1 VVEGIERQ
9 LGDAFDTDSVFSFSQ
24 LLLHDER
31 DDYPE
36 AACAHLNAT
45 GHPRVMI
52 PASLG
57 GDLISYEHLLAA
69 TRALSR
75 RDLTIAV
82 AVGQSFL
89 GAVPVWLR
97 GSPEQQ
103 RLVAAIIGAGGQG
116 ALALTE
122 EEHGS
127 DLLACEVRATR
138 DADAFRL
145 SGTKWLI
152 NNGTRGRFLTVFAR
166 TDSAGGPRGF
176 SLILVDK
183 QAVDADAIVPLSRKR
198 THGIRGADISGAT
211 FRDARLPL
219 SAMVGGEGEGLEL
232 TLKALQISR
241 TMCAGFSLGA
251 ADTALRT
258 TLDFAVSRKLYGASL
273 ATVPMVARALS
284 SVFADLLLW
293 DGAALAA
300 ARGLHVVPSEMSV
313 WSAVIKYAV
322 PVEIERILRELA
334 VVHGARHYL
343 RSGVFQKIMRDVA
356 VVSLFDG
363 NTAVNLQAITLQLR
377 SLLAARPSPQIPTAL
392 FRVTDPLPPFDG
404 SQLDLANGGNDT
416 VMRSLDAPDA
426 AADEARR
433 RSLPPAAIDRIFALA
448 SALAVARQAL
458 LTRTTALWDRDGRRA
473 HASPEAFAIAG
484 DYARLHGAAAA
495 LFFWRDNDVVLG
507 ELAGSEWIDVAVC
520 RTLLSLNAVA
530 VPPPGSGAYDFLLSH
545 LLRLHRDDLMFS
557 LLPARLASRT
567 P

>member
-1 VVEGIERQ
+1 MERQ
-9 LGDAFDTDSVFSFSQ
+9 LGDAFDSGSVFSFSQ
-24 LLLHDER
+24 LLTHDEH

-36 AACAHLNAT
+36 AACAYLNAT

-57 GDLISYEHLLAA
+57 GDLASYEHLLAA

-89 GAVPVWLR
+89 GAIPVWLR
-97 GSPEQQ
+97 GSPDQQ
-103 RLVAAIIGAGGQG
+103 RLVASIIGEGGQG

-127 DLLACEVRATR
+127 DLLACEVHATP
-138 DADAFRL
+138 DGDGLRL

-152 NNGTRGRFLTVFAR
+152 NNGTRGRFLSVFAR
-166 TDSAGGPRGF
+166 TEPAGGPRGF

-183 QAVDADAIVPLSRKR
+183 QALDAGAIVPVSRER

-211 FRDARLPL
+211 FRNARVPR
-219 SAMVGGEGEGLEL
+219 SAIIGREGEGLEL

-258 TLDFAVSRKLYGASL
+258 TLDFVVSRKLYGGSL
-273 ATVPMVARALS
+273 AAVPVVARTLS
-284 SVFADLLLW
+284 TAFADLLLW
-293 DGAALAA
+293 DAAALSA
-300 ARGLHVVPSEMSV
+300 ARGLHVVPSEMSA

-343 RSGVFQKIMRDVA
+343 RAGIFQKIMRDVS

-363 NTAVNLQAITLQLR
+363 NTAVNLQSIAVQLR
-377 SLLAARPSPQIPTAL
+377 SLLAARQAPDIPSSL
-392 FRVTDPLPPFDG
+392 FRVTDCLPPFDA
-404 SQLDLANGGNDT
+404 SQLDLGNGGSDS
-416 VMRSLDAPDA
+416 VVRSLDSPEA

-433 RSLPPAAIDRIFALA
+433 RAIPPAGIDRIFVLA
-448 SALAVARQAL
+448 SALGAAKHAL
-458 LTRTTALWDRDGRRA
+458 LERTTALWAREGRRA
-473 HASPEAFAIAG
+473 HVSPEAFAIAG
-484 DYARLHGAAAA
+484 DYARLHGAASA
-495 LFFWRDNDVVLG
+495 LLFWRYNESVLG
-507 ELAGSEWIDVAVC
+507 ELAGSEWIEVA
-520 RTLLSLNAVA
+520 LSRALASINAVA
-530 VPPPGSGAYDFLLSH
+530 GPSPDSGTYDFLLTH
-545 LLRLHRDDLMFS
+545 LLRLHRGDLMFS